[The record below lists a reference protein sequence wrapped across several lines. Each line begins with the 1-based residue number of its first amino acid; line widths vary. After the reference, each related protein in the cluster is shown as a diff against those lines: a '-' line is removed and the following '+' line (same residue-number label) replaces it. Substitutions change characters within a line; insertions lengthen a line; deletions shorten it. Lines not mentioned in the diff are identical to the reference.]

1 MGKAAIWENDMKKK
15 VIALFLAA
23 TCVMGGCGNLDLG
36 LKEESSEDNTS
47 DVSEVSN
54 ESDTSKDDAE
64 DEAKE
69 SDIEASNEDEEDTKA
84 VETDDTDE
92 AMEDSIQVDYR
103 VIYLYEEEVDSVPVS
118 IVKTGAFDDGDV
130 YSYDIVY
137 DEDVIVDYHGDLDRL
152 HIGTFLFKE
161 DEIYLITDTRDNHKE
176 QDFYDYGVLVY
187 SEEDYSD
194 ERSGYKI
201 KLHNDGYLCRCSYY
215 DTISESGGTGYYAEY
230 VFDSDKVLTYYRS
243 GYGAEAEPIEITT
256 NTYEDIE
263 NLLSKAN
270 ESELTKEDVTITYN
284 GFDIGPDTS
293 YQEIINALSYPENFE
308 DTNNGFISAQ
318 EGYRWQLSYPD
329 ALDYSSDYEVRIVCV
344 SPSMEFEGSD
354 TYMDFIYLGI
364 PTRRDISEYDSIY
377 SLIDAYGAPD
387 DIREGSWSGYTDI
400 VYEFEG
406 HELTFTVAE
415 DNTIVFIKIDFAG

>member
-1 MGKAAIWENDMKKK
+1 MKKRNLLLCL
-15 VIALFLAA
+15 ALTGTFLVSGCSNIDLAMEDKQEEASGDSTQETNEETESNEADSASLADNA
-23 TCVMGGCGNLDLG
+23 TTDTSVEM
-36 LKEESSEDNTS
+36 ED
-47 DVSEVSN
+47 DDN
-54 ESDTSKDDAE
+54 ESDDAG
-64 DEAKE
+64 K
-69 SDIEASNEDEEDTKA
+69 
-84 VETDDTDE
+84 
-92 AMEDSIQVDYR
+92 EDSISIDYR
-103 VIYLYEEEVDSVPVS
+103 VIAFYEEDMDSIPVS
-118 IVKTGAFDDGDV
+118 IVKKDSFDDGVV
-130 YSYDIVY
+130 YSYDI
-137 DEDVIVDYHGDLDRL
+137 DFDVDSVEYGIDSERL

-161 DEIYLITDTRDNHKE
+161 DEIYLITDTKDDHDE

-194 ERSGYKI
+194 EISGYKI
-201 KLHNDGYLCRCSYY
+201 NLHNDGYLCRCSYY
-215 DTISESGGTGYYAEY
+215 DTLVETNYFAEY
-230 VFDSDKVLTYYRS
+230 VFNSDKVLTYFRTE
-243 GYGAEAEPIEITT
+243 YGAKAEPIEITT

-263 NLLSKAN
+263 NYLSKAD

-318 EGYRWQLSYPD
+318 EGYRWQLAYPD
-329 ALDYSSDYEVRIVCV
+329 ALDFSSDYEVRIVCV